1 MFISNFGEITFYDH
15 KTACGIQSAITECF
29 LNCYSLCKYY
39 ASLHTRF
46 LNDIDFTLTQ
56 FLRIEEGHLSPSH
69 IIFWICAAYYYIT
82 LQNTFTK
89 DNTFQLPTNILRPI
103 CLFYVDQCRCILLPY
118 LCERIIRY
126 QNSALSSLRGID
138 WQD

>member
-89 DNTFQLPTNILRPI
+89 DNNFSIAYKYLKANLSF
-103 CLFYVDQCRCILLPY
+103 LCRSVSLHIT
-118 LCERIIRY
+118 
-126 QNSALSSLRGID
+126 SLSL
-138 WQD
+138 